1 MLYIAR
7 CYAVMKNK
15 ELAEKYLEKVEMIE
29 QLDEAEAEALIE
41 VKAVVSKLK

>member
-1 MLYIAR
+1 
-7 CYAVMKNK
+7 MKNK